1 MLSIRVGGETI
12 ELEDESADELRSRL
26 AAEDDGPLGTE
37 LLAKLDQA
45 AASGEA
51 ATLDPGELA
60 LLGVVIETWAASEV
74 AVDAADVEELREAIR
89 DEIG

>member
-45 AASGEA
+45 AASGEP